1 MCQKSSIFTQQ
12 NSNIASKEDFMEW
25 KVVETIASP
34 ESGTIFCKVETQY
47 GLNYIL
53 WLKGDYYVRTGE
65 IITTSNQGIL
75 INDRRRRVWIAQAMP
90 FTSIGW
96 MGFIQKNACPGNRQ
110 EMDRPCTAE
119 PPCQFKL
126 CPFGLKRYI
135 PERYSTAKN
144 NIQPDGR
151 L

>member
-1 MCQKSSIFTQQ
+1 
-12 NSNIASKEDFMEW
+12 MEW

-34 ESGTIFCKVETQY
+34 ESGTIFCKVETHY

-53 WLKGDYYVRTGE
+53 WLKGDYYVRAGE
-65 IITTSNQGIL
+65 IITTSNEGIL

-90 FTSIGW
+90 FSSIGW
-96 MGFIQKNACPGNRQ
+96 MGFRKKNECPGNRQ
-110 EMDRPCTAE
+110 EMDRPCSVEA
-119 PPCQFKL
+119 PCQFKL

-135 PERYSTAKN
+135 PQSYSTPQN
-144 NIQPDGR
+144 NNQSSTM

>member
-75 INDRRRRVWIAQAMP
+75 INDRRRRVWIAQAIP

-96 MGFIQKNACPGNRQ
+96 MGFKQKNAVQ
-110 EMDRPCTAE
+110 ATDRRWIACAR
-119 PPCQFKL
+119 
-126 CPFGLKRYI
+126 LKPRASSNCA
-135 PERYSTAKN
+135 RSA
-144 NIQPDGR
+144 
-151 L
+151 

>member
-1 MCQKSSIFTQQ
+1 
-12 NSNIASKEDFMEW
+12 MEW

-96 MGFIQKNACPGNRQ
+96 MGFKKKNACQATGKRWIV
-110 EMDRPCTAE
+110 RAR
-119 PPCQFKL
+119 
-126 CPFGLKRYI
+126 LKPRASSNCA
-135 PERYSTAKN
+135 RSA
-144 NIQPDGR
+144 
-151 L
+151 

>member
-1 MCQKSSIFTQQ
+1 
-12 NSNIASKEDFMEW
+12 MEW
-25 KVVETIASP
+25 KVVEIIASP
-34 ESGTIFCKVETQY
+34 ESGTLFCKVETHY

-53 WLKGDYYVRTGE
+53 WLKGDYYVRAGE
-65 IITTSNQGIL
+65 IITTSSQGIL

-96 MGFIQKNACPGNRQ
+96 MGFKKKNACPGNRQ
-110 EMDRPCTAE
+110 EMDRPCTVE
-119 PPCQFKL
+119 TPCQFRL

-135 PERYSTAKN
+135 PESYSTTKN
-144 NIQPDGR
+144 NNLSDSR

>member
-1 MCQKSSIFTQQ
+1 M
-12 NSNIASKEDFMEW
+12 
-25 KVVETIASP
+25 V
-34 ESGTIFCKVETQY
+34 
-47 GLNYIL
+47 
-53 WLKGDYYVRTGE
+53 KGRLIRRTGE

-96 MGFIQKNACPGNRQ
+96 MGFKQKNACPGNRQ

-119 PPCQFKL
+119 TPCQ
-126 CPFGLKRYI
+126 FGLKRYI
-135 PERYSTAKN
+135 PESYSTTKIN
-144 NIQPDGR
+144 NHPDGR